1 MDINNFGMLMLHFSF
16 RNELLYI
23 LLNLD
28 KSDLEDYIQH
38 LASLINWNL
47 ILQQQKSLYYWYILV
62 EKVHNKSE
70 IIILVLIITSIE

>member
-1 MDINNFGMLMLHFSF
+1 MEKFKENLYVLMDINNFGMLMLHFSF

-47 ILQQQKSLYYWYILV
+47 ILQQQKSLYY
-62 EKVHNKSE
+62 
-70 IIILVLIITSIE
+70 